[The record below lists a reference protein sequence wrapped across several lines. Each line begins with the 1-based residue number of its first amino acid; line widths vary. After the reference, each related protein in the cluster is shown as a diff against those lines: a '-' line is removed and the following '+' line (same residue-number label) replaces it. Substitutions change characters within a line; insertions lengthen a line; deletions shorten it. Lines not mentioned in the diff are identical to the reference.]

1 MHTIQDN
8 DDINLILCKKLNAI
22 NDLKCGAKFIYIS
35 VVLVYLKRLELV

>member
-8 DDINLILCKKLNAI
+8 DDINLIFCRQLNAI

-35 VVLVYLKRLELV
+35 CTCLPTKLEVV